1 MTMWGVI
8 GLSVFHDAIQFAM
21 NAHDGQVRKGTSLPY
36 IVHPIEVATIVGW
49 YTTDEEVLA
58 AAVLHDT
65 MEDAGVSKDELAKRF
80 GDRVA
85 NLVSDQSE
93 NKRRD
98 VPASDSWKIRK
109 RETIKEMS
117 KACRDSKL
125 ICLGD
130 KLSNLRQMAKDFD
143 EVGDKLW
150 DRFNQK
156 DVSQIGWYY
165 GSIYR
170 VVYDDFRDTWAIE
183 EYEKLWNKLFN

>member
-1 MTMWGVI
+1 
-8 GLSVFHDAIQFAM
+8 
-21 NAHDGQVRKGTSLPY
+21 
-36 IVHPIEVATIVGW
+36 
-49 YTTDEEVLA
+49 
-58 AAVLHDT
+58 
-65 MEDAGVSKDELAKRF
+65 
-80 GDRVA
+80 
-85 NLVSDQSE
+85 
-93 NKRRD
+93 
-98 VPASDSWKIRK
+98 
-109 RETIKEMS
+109 MS